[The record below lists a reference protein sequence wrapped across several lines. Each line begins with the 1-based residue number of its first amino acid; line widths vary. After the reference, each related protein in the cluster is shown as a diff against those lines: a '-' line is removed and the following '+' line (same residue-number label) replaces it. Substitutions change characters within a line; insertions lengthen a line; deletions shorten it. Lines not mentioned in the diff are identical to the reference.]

1 MLHGPPD
8 GFAPLALGRRVTM
21 YVCGITPYDAAH
33 VGHAFTYVAFD
44 TLARFLRARGHE
56 VVYCQNVTDV
66 DDDVLRRAARDGEDY
81 LALGR
86 RETAAYLDDM
96 DALNVARPTFF
107 PKATEEIP
115 AMVELAVQLVDGGNA
130 YVVDGTMFF
139 DVTSYPG
146 FGKLSGLGQDELRDL
161 LAERGGDP
169 GDPRK
174 RHPLDF
180 VVWQRSQPG
189 EPVDSP
195 WGRGRP
201 GWHLECSAMARRL
214 LGVTI
219 DLHGGGA
226 DSTPTTSRSARLESA
241 NGPARAPLAALGMV
255 GYQGEKM
262 SKSLGNLV
270 FPRDLFRDHE
280 PAAVRLALLAHHWR
294 SSWEWDPAEL
304 RSPPS
309 ASPPGARPVDSWL
322 IRLPGRLPPDG
333 TPPPEGRVASWPSR
347 VGRRGSCAASRWGR
361 RRAGR
366 RPGHAGGAGG
376 GGRAGRAGRRAG
388 VARSPRPCSGR
399 AGPGGRLT
407 GYPVRPGAATLPGM
421 RGDKVEVLVDTG
433 NGGVRGFE
441 IVATRSGRRVE
452 VTTLRNMVEVAEVTA
467 PASRCGPP
475 GSCPR
480 AWSPS
485 SSTPT
490 TTAGRPR
497 PADPAR
503 PGDGQPWRRPGR
515 APAGGPGPRA
525 G

>member
-1 MLHGPPD
+1 MNQHAGPPLVLHGPP
-8 GFAPLALGRRVTM
+8 GGSAPLALGRRVTM

-96 DALNVARPTFF
+96 DVLNVTRPTYF
-107 PKATEEIP
+107 PWATEEIP
-115 AMVELAVQLVDGGNA
+115 AMVELAGQLVDGGNA
-130 YVVDGTMFF
+130 YVVDGTVFF

-146 FGKLSGLGQDELRDL
+146 FGELSGLGQDEQLDL

-189 EPVDSP
+189 EPWWDSP

-201 GWHLECSAMARRL
+201 GWHLECSAMSRRY

-226 DSTPTTSRSARLESA
+226 DLLYPHHESERAQSESA
-241 NGPARAPLAALGMV
+241 NGAPFARRWLHTGMV

-262 SKSLGNLV
+262 SKSLGNLI
-270 FPRDLFRDHE
+270 FPRELFRDHE

-294 SSWEWDPAEL
+294 SEWEWDPAEL
-304 RSPPS
+304 KEAAERLS
-309 ASPPGARPVDSWL
+309 AWRQACGQTGSSVTPV
-322 IRLPGRLPPDG
+322 GH
-333 TPPPEGRVASWPSR
+333 PPEGGPA
-347 VGRRGSCAASRWGR
+347 
-361 RRAGR
+361 
-366 RPGHAGGAGG
+366 AGGSG
-376 GGRAGRAGRRAG
+376 G
-388 VARSPRPCSGR
+388 VAPD
-399 AGPGGRLT
+399 
-407 GYPVRPGAATLPGM
+407 
-421 RGDKVEVLVDTG
+421 GDP
-433 NGGVRGFE
+433 
-441 IVATRSGRRVE
+441 
-452 VTTLRNMVEVAEVTA
+452 A
-467 PASRCGPP
+467 PAGE
-475 GSCPR
+475 
-480 AWSPS
+480 
-485 SSTPT
+485 
-490 TTAGRPR
+490 GRPR
-497 PADPAR
+497 PSLPAAVDAALAADLDT
-503 PGDGQPWRRPGR
+503 PGALAVGDELAERGGGPGV
-515 APAGGPGPRA
+515 AAAAAVLGVELSPAGG
-525 G
+525 

>member
-1 MLHGPPD
+1 MNQHAGPPLVLHGPPD
-8 GFAPLALGRRVTM
+8 GSAPLALGRRVTM

-44 TLARFLRARGHE
+44 TLARFLRSRGHE

-107 PKATEEIP
+107 PRATEEIP
-115 AMVELAVQLVDGGNA
+115 AMVELARQLVDGGNA
-130 YVVDGTMFF
+130 YLVDGTVLF

-146 FGKLSGLGQDELRDL
+146 FGELSGLGPGELRDL

-169 GDPRK
+169 DDPRK

-189 EPVDSP
+189 EPWWDSP

-226 DSTPTTSRSARLESA
+226 DLLYPHHESERAQSESA
-241 NGPARAPLAALGMV
+241 NGAPFARRWLHTGMV

-294 SSWEWDPAEL
+294 SEWEWDSAEL
-304 RSPPS
+304 KEATERLSSWRQVAGQARHAGQAWHEACGQPDASSARVGYPPEWGPTAGGS
-309 ASPPGARPVDSWL
+309 GGVAPGDVAGDVAGDAPGVGPGAVPGDVDAALAADLDTPTALAVGDELAEW
-322 IRLPGRLPPDG
+322 GDG
-333 TPPPEGRVASWPSR
+333 P
-347 VGRRGSCAASRWGR
+347 
-361 RRAGR
+361 
-366 RPGHAGGAGG
+366 
-376 GGRAGRAGRRAG
+376 G
-388 VARSPRPCSGR
+388 VA
-399 AGPGGRLT
+399 AT
-407 GYPVRPGAATLPGM
+407 AAVLG
-421 RGDKVEVLVDTG
+421 VEL
-433 NGGVRGFE
+433 
-441 IVATRSGRRVE
+441 S
-452 VTTLRNMVEVAEVTA
+452 
-467 PASRCGPP
+467 
-475 GSCPR
+475 
-480 AWSPS
+480 
-485 SSTPT
+485 
-490 TTAGRPR
+490 
-497 PADPAR
+497 
-503 PGDGQPWRRPGR
+503 
-515 APAGGPGPRA
+515 PAGG
-525 G
+525 